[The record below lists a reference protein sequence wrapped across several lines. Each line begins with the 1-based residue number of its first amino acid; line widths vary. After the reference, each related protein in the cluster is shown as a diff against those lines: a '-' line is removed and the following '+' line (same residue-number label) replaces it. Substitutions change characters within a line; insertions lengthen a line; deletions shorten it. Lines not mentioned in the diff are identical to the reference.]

1 MLSSSVTYMWCK
13 MIDSDF
19 CNCHLGD
26 DSNPKPYEGQLA
38 ASFKHLEHSKRGI
51 GPHLMPIVLRLG
63 GPLHLFVGTRSLP
76 FHNSRCKIC
85 RHKVLSHS

>member
-1 MLSSSVTYMWCK
+1 VSSSVTNMWCK

-38 ASFKHLEHSKRGI
+38 ASFKHLEHSKPLGWWLIGI
-51 GPHLMPIVLRLG
+51 EPLL
-63 GPLHLFVGTRSLP
+63 GPLGTTKGPGFKGSRSEE
-76 FHNSRCKIC
+76 
-85 RHKVLSHS
+85 